1 MGECGWVEVGRELK
15 KDWRIDGS
23 NETRNQ
29 SVRWEWRESRK
40 VQHEKS
46 GLDGAIGE
54 GKNGRELQRWRDCH
68 CLGSLSI
75 FLSHSLRHKSLV
87 GNVVTGRQNL
97 NSTRTPD
104 SPPQPPSLHCVSAC
118 QNISQSSQYW
128 KMLGGIIY
136 QQDGVKWRWHK
147 EEFFLLSLW
156 VSAHQDAWR
165 LKRSL
170 CLRRI
175 AKFVEVKR
183 WTSNIAVSAAM
194 GHKVRASWDKRFN
207 ARFSD
212 STQDHDRLLL
222 CLLSPQPKAAVGAQ
236 QQRTGRLMKK
246 RKRNVLDLTNPI
258 ISFVADDKVR
268 KLNRWVFTAFQKRR
282 VAAVKW
288 CRRVL
293 PWNIFGLEMLL
304 LTHCI
309 PSWPHT
315 CQIITSRRII
325 TTRQDDSVALVYP
338 SGLHSLSTSQLEC
351 TTAYPWYE
359 LEWCLNLMQKLWCHL
374 VCKKLQRWPSS
385 SQGIPA

>member
-46 GLDGAIGE
+46 GLDGVIGE

-68 CLGSLSI
+68 SAWVLSLYPSLSFSQTQI
-75 FLSHSLRHKSLV
+75 IGGQCCYRKTKSEF
-87 GNVVTGRQNL
+87 NED
-97 NSTRTPD
+97 PW
-104 SPPQPPSLHCVSAC
+104 QPPTTPFAPLCLSVPEHFSD
-118 QNISQSSQYW
+118 SQYW

-212 STQDHDRLLL
+212 GTQDHDRLLL
-222 CLLSPQPKAAVGAQ
+222 CLLSPQPKA
-236 QQRTGRLMKK
+236 
-246 RKRNVLDLTNPI
+246 
-258 ISFVADDKVR
+258 
-268 KLNRWVFTAFQKRR
+268 
-282 VAAVKW
+282 
-288 CRRVL
+288 
-293 PWNIFGLEMLL
+293 
-304 LTHCI
+304 
-309 PSWPHT
+309 
-315 CQIITSRRII
+315 
-325 TTRQDDSVALVYP
+325 
-338 SGLHSLSTSQLEC
+338 
-351 TTAYPWYE
+351 
-359 LEWCLNLMQKLWCHL
+359 
-374 VCKKLQRWPSS
+374 
-385 SQGIPA
+385 